1 MCVRGEVKL
10 QYLVLVPYIIS
21 RLGHEPNIRARC
33 NEQVAQAPLSQH
45 NRVTLEFFLPGC
57 ELNAAIAAMVSDYDL
72 PHDGLRIAVQSLR
85 DLVMLDVVNEGP
97 HAKFG
102 RIESHSSAASFAW
115 KSSSCRLDQNLN
127 DAIDIPSTDP

>member
-1 MCVRGEVKL
+1 MRGEVKL
-10 QYLVLVPYIIS
+10 QYLVRVPYIIS

-57 ELNAAIAAMVSDYDL
+57 ELNAAIATMENDYDL

-85 DLVMLDVVNEGP
+85 DLVMLDVVNEG
-97 HAKFG
+97 AA
-102 RIESHSSAASFAW
+102 RQVRSHRKSFERCHFRVE
-115 KSSSCRLDQNLN
+115 KLSV
-127 DAIDIPSTDP
+127 